1 MLTIELAGVA
11 VMALGTLSEYPDIGL
26 KIVPAGMNY
35 FHAHKFRSRAV
46 VEFGTPLEVPKEL
59 VDMFRN
65 GERREA
71 TARLL
76 KLIYD
81 SLVAVTLTSP
91 DYDTLMVLTHD
102 TLGCS
107 VLTLDS

>member
-1 MLTIELAGVA
+1 
-11 VMALGTLSEYPDIGL
+11 MALGTLSEYPDIGL

-46 VEFGTPLEVPKEL
+46 VEFGTPFEVPKEL
-59 VDMFRN
+59 VDLFRN

-76 KLIYD
+76 KLIFE

-91 DYDTLMVLTHD
+91 DYDTLMVLL
-102 TLGCS
+102 LGVFDLS
-107 VLTLDS
+107 ALTTNS